1 MILVSDFVFLHLLF
15 HKNFLEFFGN
25 NNENKHNSY
34 ILSLIKTSSN
44 SPTHSF
50 MNKREDIFQCY
61 VIREEGELV
70 SKRRW
75 VDFYK
80 KKKLCCKIYCDGFVV
95 LAQTRKRKLKSNDK
109 RRMDGHEIQNEK
121 THEVSVFR
129 SKQHKKAN
137 KRTHTFKTKRRRLAL
152 TTTATSAW
160 RLRSLQKKHRQ
171 AKTKTTT

>member
-1 MILVSDFVFLHLLF
+1 
-15 HKNFLEFFGN
+15 
-25 NNENKHNSY
+25 
-34 ILSLIKTSSN
+34 
-44 SPTHSF
+44 

-70 SKRRW
+70 YKRRW

-160 RLRSLQKKHRQ
+160 RLRSLQKKHIDRQRRKRRRKQ
-171 AKTKTTT
+171 AKNHFKAKSNPPHTHIHT

>member
-1 MILVSDFVFLHLLF
+1 
-15 HKNFLEFFGN
+15 
-25 NNENKHNSY
+25 
-34 ILSLIKTSSN
+34 
-44 SPTHSF
+44 

-70 SKRRW
+70 YKRRW

-137 KRTHTFKTKRRRLAL
+137 KRTHTHLKQ
-152 TTTATSAW
+152 SDDVW
-160 RLRSLQKKHRQ
+160 R
-171 AKTKTTT
+171 